1 MEPLS
6 SARSSDDNTVHSGSR
21 IARTG
26 TTDKDRERERKEK
39 EKLDKEREKADKKEK
54 ERLEKEKKKDDKEQ
68 AKLVKSGSKEPTP
81 RTDDPRQLN
90 CLWIDKVR
98 VTLLCSVFVLLAC
111 PRVRLHCCR
120 RLSSHR

>member
-6 SARSSDDNTVHSGSR
+6 SARSSEDNTAHSGSR
-21 IARTG
+21 ITRTG

-68 AKLVKSGSKEPTP
+68 AKLVKSASKEPTP

-98 VTLLCSVFVLLAC
+98 IASAC
-111 PRVRLHCCR
+111 CILTCAPRPLTFPVVV
-120 RLSSHR
+120 